1 MKPLYAYL
9 EKGQPYVLSILRI
22 VTALVFLQ
30 YGLAKLI
37 GFPEVGPPLNGLLRA
52 AAIIETVGGVL
63 LIAGVYSRIVAFIL
77 SGEMAVAYF
86 TAHAPQS
93 FYPILNHG
101 DTAVLFCF
109 IYLYVV
115 FAGGGPWSVDRILL
129 KQD

>member
-1 MKPLYAYL
+1 MKSLYANL
-9 EKGQPYVLSILRI
+9 EKLRPYILSILRI

-37 GFPEVGPPLNGLLRA
+37 GFPEAGPPLNGLLHA
-52 AAIIETVGGVL
+52 ASIIETVGSLL
-63 LIAGVYSRIVAFIL
+63 LIAGIYSRIVAFIL

-86 TAHAPQS
+86 MAHAPQS

-101 DTAVLFCF
+101 DAAVLFCF
-109 IYLYVV
+109 IYFYIV
-115 FAGGGPWSVDRILL
+115 FAGGGAWSVDRLVL

>member
-9 EKGQPYVLSILRI
+9 EKARPYALSILRI

-63 LIAGVYSRIVAFIL
+63 LIAGVCTRIVAFIL

-86 TAHAPQS
+86 TALAPQS

-109 IYLYVV
+109 VYLYLV
-115 FAGGGPWSVDRILL
+115 FAGGGAWSFDRIVL

>member
-1 MKPLYAYL
+1 MKPLYANL
-9 EKGQPYVLSILRI
+9 EKGSPYVLSVLRV

-37 GFPEVGPPLNGLLRA
+37 GFPEAGPQLDGLLRA
-52 AAIIETVGGVL
+52 AATIETVGGVL
-63 LIAGVYSRIVAFIL
+63 LIAGAYTRIVAFIL

-93 FYPILNHG
+93 FYPILNQG

-109 IYLYVV
+109 VYLYLV
-115 FAGGGPWSVDRILL
+115 FAGGGAWSVDRLVL